1 MAKRTHSAR
10 RCTARSSRT
19 GKPCQQ
25 APINGGTVCVTH
37 GGRAPQVKRKAAERL
52 ADLIDPDRAL
62 REAAR
67 LAYSD
72 VRMLFDEEGRLKPV
86 KDWPDELAA
95 AIGGIEVLKRN
106 VDSHDGRT
114 DDVIKVK
121 VWDKRAA
128 LEMLF
133 KHMGLLTE
141 RLELTVKG
149 SIENRI
155 KAGRDRLAKVKRG
168 NGQPHA

>member
-1 MAKRTHSAR
+1 MQRACK
-10 RCTARSSRT
+10 ARSRS
-19 GKPCQQ
+19 GKPCKGK
-25 APINGGTVCVTH
+25 PINGGVVCRMH
-37 GGRAPQVKRKAAERL
+37 GGSAPQVKRKAAERL

-62 REAAR
+62 REAAC

-72 VRMLFDEEGRLKPV
+72 VRMLFDDEGRLKPV

-121 VWDKRAA
+121 VWDKGRA